1 MHIVPYACRATWFCH
16 VKNFF
21 TVRVTGHWN
30 RLPRE
35 VVESLSLEIFRTCLG
50 ACLCDLLLETAL
62 AEIWTQ

>member
-1 MHIVPYACRATWFCH
+1 MQ
-16 VKNFF
+16 KNFYMG
-21 TVRVTGHWN
+21 RVTEHWN
-30 RLPRE
+30 RLLRV